1 MLKSSGR
8 SDDGLCNADR
18 SDDHKS
24 IVKLTL
30 FTGNRAGN
38 GTISFFVKY
47 ILAIMF
53 DICYN
58 VYVTIHVC
66 MFNNQ
71 YDGISEKI
79 S

>member
-38 GTISFFVKY
+38 GTISFLLNIY
-47 ILAIMF
+47 LLLRLIYAIM
-53 DICYN
+53 Y
-58 VYVTIHVC
+58 
-66 MFNNQ
+66 M
-71 YDGISEKI
+71 
-79 S
+79 

>member
-8 SDDGLCNADR
+8 SDDGLCNANR

-47 ILAIMF
+47 ILAITF
-53 DICYN
+53 GICYN
-58 VYVTIHVC
+58 VYVNIHVC

-71 YDGISEKI
+71 YDRISRKAG
-79 S
+79 